1 MAWWNYGESFYTDAK
16 GYEVDDCLVDMLYI
30 DTKHKQFCVAEC
42 VSDMNT
48 DGCDESGEEYCS
60 LYVSREVFD
69 MLVEAVKLHGYQE
82 KK

>member
-1 MAWWNYGESFYTDAK
+1 MAWLKEVESFYTDAK

-30 DTKHKQFCVAEC
+30 DTEHKQFCLAKC

-48 DGCDESGEEYCS
+48 DGFDESGEEYFS
-60 LYVSREVFD
+60 TYVSREVFD
-69 MLVEAVKLHGYQE
+69 MLVEAVKLHGYKE